1 MIFTNSDL
9 KKIKDF
15 ITQESVKDSSFQN
28 IILNDNN
35 ISNIYIPV
43 IIQNGNK
50 WENKRISLKD
60 LINFNNHILTINEIF
75 ENYNKLW
82 NKIYNLEICDNEN
95 YNFIITKV
103 NSNFHLRNVIIKQ
116 SFIYMSNNL
125 NTKIVNQVIYEMTE
139 HPVTLNGKN
148 IYRAKQYRRQL
159 KITKSN
165 NTSTVTILN
174 GPVEIIS
181 EDIKTINNNSLI
193 GVDNITI

>member
-43 IIQNGNK
+43 IIKNGNK